1 MLDEIV
7 NLNSYSYMLTERF
20 QSRRDFFLKAARAV
34 VSEGGFQGLQM
45 LTVAHAAGSAVGSLY
60 RYFPSK
66 ADLCAAL
73 VARVSE
79 REVAVLS
86 FVADT
91 DDDPGQRLADCV
103 ATFAR
108 RALRNRRLAYAMIAE
123 PVDEAVDAVRL
134 KYRAAISIVF
144 QRLIEQGRRDGRF
157 RAVDA
162 RLAAACITG
171 AFMEALVGPLAPD
184 NAEDALNND
193 FVDQLAALCLAMIA
207 LSGASPLRLTVPSPN
222 ARGLQ

>member
-1 MLDEIV
+1 M
-7 NLNSYSYMLTERF
+7 SSERF
-20 QSRRDFFLKAARAV
+20 QSRRDFFLKAARRV
-34 VSEGGFQGLQM
+34 VSEGGFHGLQM

-144 QRLIEQGRRDGRF
+144 QQVIEQGQIKQNQGDGTF

-162 RLAAACITG
+162 RLAASCITG

-184 NAEDALNND
+184 NAEDALTND
-193 FVDQLAALCLAMIA
+193 FVGQLSALCLAMVA
-207 LSGASPLRLTVPSPN
+207 KPGTKPPRLTIPSPDT
-222 ARGLQ
+222 RGLQ

>member
-1 MLDEIV
+1 MTSD
-7 NLNSYSYMLTERF
+7 RF
-20 QSRRDFFLKAARAV
+20 QARRDFFLKAARGV
-34 VSEGGFQGLQM
+34 VSEGGFHDLQM
-45 LTVAHAAGSAVGSLY
+45 LTVAHASGSAVGSLY

-91 DDDPGQRLADCV
+91 DDEPAQKLADCV

-144 QRLIEQGRRDGRF
+144 QRLIEQGQIKQGRHDGSF
-157 RAVDA
+157 RNVDA

-171 AFMEALVGPLAPD
+171 AFMEALVGPLAPN

-193 FVDQLAALCLAMIA
+193 FVDQLSALCLAMV
-207 LSGASPLRLTVPSPN
+207 ASPGTKPLRLTVPSPH